1 MQIHELTELTGHY
14 PSTGQVIAVDTG
26 TVTRKL
32 YYENLAK
39 AIVEQYNGSTIGGA
53 QQTVKAA
60 IEAVLAKENTDIS
73 NLDGDIDDMLAA
85 IAPTF
90 DPSAATPYAAGSL
103 VWYNGTLYRFTAAHT
118 GAWTG
123 TDAVSVLVSEELRGI
138 RCTLTKPEL
147 TWTIGAWIKDD
158 GSIIAEGS
166 YATRS
171 AITDLITVQPGD
183 MIDNSAM
190 AIRDADGN
198 AFTLWLH
205 YYVNGVWDSRVD
217 VITNRRQ
224 IVPQNINGV
233 RFSFTISN
241 ISMTQAIIDQYIVLQ
256 FYLKPASYVQWLNSA
271 VDIQTLENLIY
282 KNDQTNIVPE
292 IMAYYKGI
300 SQMASVADMP
310 AWSYI
315 YASGTEAAALLPD
328 FDFTLTPNRT
338 YIIECRTLSDTE
350 NIRLY
355 RVYVPSSFVEF
366 YVGYKRSN
374 SETYVWN
381 DVKAPQNA
389 ASDYIVQAVEDD
401 IPEMFVY
408 TDLAE
413 IPKYWTPEGSLEND
427 NVSHTQNL
435 KIIPGGKCYVR
446 NVVGQACQGAWLDQY
461 GRWIA
466 PLLNTD
472 MTDYVYKS
480 PDCGSGAAGTYVT
493 LKEFTAPASAHYLSL
508 NLVVSQ
514 QYKYMSFLASKPVF
528 PLANTGN
535 ILVPKGYAAY
545 QAKKGKKLCVIGPS
559 TAMIGRRYIDK
570 PASNP
575 LNQFLCGWQEYIAPW
590 YALCE
595 SYGFSGGSYG
605 TLYTAY
611 KSIYDGIV
619 TDALDLSGYDDYILM
634 ASTNGLSTTGVGDW
648 GNVYD
653 QPGTHEHDTYMGG
666 LRGVVDY
673 IMQQNSM
680 ANIYLMTMIGTNN
693 YFGSTY
699 VTYRNNVLSINDQ
712 TRDMALKMHLRLID
726 LAADCG
732 FNAANIYDAS
742 DPTAGLTYDGVH
754 YNQAGCYLVGSA
766 VRHRVIGI

>member
-1 MQIHELTELTGHY
+1 MSEWKTAGKVRMTPKGEWDSTVPYSILDTVYNEDKTIYYIAKKAVPAGVVLTNNEY
-14 PSTGQVIAVDTG
+14 WDVIIDVD
-26 TVTRKL
+26 
-32 YYENLAK
+32 NLVDNLE
-39 AIVEQYNGSTIGGA
+39 IVGNNIKTI
-53 QQTVKAA
+53 
-60 IEAVLAKENTDIS
+60 
-73 NLDGDIDDMLAA
+73 
-85 IAPTF
+85 IASTF
-90 DPSAATPYAAGSL
+90 DPNSATPYSAGTL
-103 VWYNGTLYRFTAAHT
+103 VWYENELYRFIDDHT

-123 TDAVSVLVSEELRGI
+123 TDVVNVSVGEELSDI
-138 RCTLTKPEL
+138 RCTLTKPEQ
-147 TWTIGAWIKDD
+147 TWTIGAWIKND

-198 AFTLWLH
+198 AFTLWMH
-205 YYVNGVWDSRVD
+205 YYVDGVWDSRVD

-224 IVPQNINGV
+224 VVPQNINGI

-256 FYLKPASYVQWLNSA
+256 FYLKPASYKQWLNSA
-271 VDIQTLENLIY
+271 VNIQTLENLIY
-282 KNDQTNIVPE
+282 KNDKTNIVPE
-292 IMAYYKGI
+292 IMAYYKGK

-338 YIIECRTLSDTE
+338 YIIECRTLSYTE

-355 RVYVPSSFVEF
+355 RVYVPSTFVEF
-366 YVGYKRSN
+366 YVGYKRSD
-374 SETYVWN
+374 SETYLWN
-381 DVKAPQNA
+381 DVKAPQDA

-408 TDLAE
+408 TDFAE
-413 IPKYWTPEGSLEND
+413 IPKYWTPEGSLGND
-427 NVSHTQNL
+427 SLSHTQNL
-435 KIIPGGKCYVR
+435 RIIPGGKCYVR
-446 NVVGQACQGAWLDQY
+446 NVVGQACQGAWFDQY

-466 PLLNTD
+466 PLLDTD
-472 MTDYVYKS
+472 MTDYVYKN

-493 LKEFTAPASAHYLSL
+493 LKEFTAPVNAHYLSL

-545 QAKKGKKLCVIGPS
+545 QAKKGKKLCIIGPS

-605 TLYTAY
+605 TLYTTY

-653 QPGTHEHDTYMGG
+653 EPGTHEHDTYMGG